1 MKKKHNIAGIILTVF
16 LFAIAFITIVP
27 FIWMLISSFAP
38 NSEIVKVTGGLFPA
52 PTTVENYINIQEKF
66 NFLRLFANSL
76 FVATVKTVIAIY
88 TSAVLGF
95 VFSKMRFRGR
105 NLLFGIVMSTM
116 MIPWAVTIIPQY
128 EMFTNWGLQDTYS
141 SLVLPGLISAFGI
154 FLFRQSIGG
163 ISDELIEAAK
173 LDGASDARIFHSII
187 LPMSHN
193 TIAALAIFTFLWN
206 WEDYLWPF
214 LMITDENKQLLAV
227 GLKAF
232 NGQYGTDYG
241 GLFAATS
248 LAIIPV
254 IIVYMIFQKQFIA
267 GIATGSGK

>member
-1 MKKKHNIAGIILTVF
+1 MNKKRNIVGWILTAL
-16 LFAIAFITIVP
+16 LFVVAFITVVP

-38 NSEIVKVTGGLFPA
+38 NSEIVKVTGGLFPT
-52 PTTVENYINIQEKF
+52 PSSVENYVNIQEKF

-76 FVATVKTVIAIY
+76 FVAGLKTVIAIY

-95 VFSKMRFRGR
+95 VFSKMHFR
-105 NLLFGIVMSTM
+105 
-116 MIPWAVTIIPQY
+116 
-128 EMFTNWGLQDTYS
+128 
-141 SLVLPGLISAFGI
+141 
-154 FLFRQSIGG
+154 G

-173 LDGASDARIFHSII
+173 LDGASDTRIFHSII

-214 LMITDENKQLLAV
+214 LMVTDENKQLLAV

-248 LAIIPV
+248 LAIVPV
-254 IIVYMIFQKQFIA
+254 IVVYMIFQKQFIA